1 MSTLWLVCGT
11 GPAEGETSLAR
22 GLSQLL
28 DDGEHTVVVS
38 GEQVLEGRGDVVVF
52 VAGRVEDRPL
62 RNDELLERAHIVV
75 DTEAPIGPW
84 RAVLARTLGQP
95 KLEEQILELLLAHAR
110 RMPTPA
116 LSARTKVWLQ
126 LSGDHGMGKGL
137 AQLLAGVDEHGTLS
151 AAAKAS
157 RMSYRHAWD
166 LIRTAE
172 SRLGAPLL
180 VSRPGGAGGGGSSL
194 SVLGLHLVRCFQQL
208 DRELASFAALRLD
221 ELLSGDGGP

>member
-1 MSTLWLVCGT
+1 M
-11 GPAEGETSLAR
+11 
-22 GLSQLL
+22 
-28 DDGEHTVVVS
+28 
-38 GEQVLEGRGDVVVF
+38 
-52 VAGRVEDRPL
+52 
-62 RNDELLERAHIVV
+62 
-75 DTEAPIGPW
+75 
-84 RAVLARTLGQP
+84 
-95 KLEEQILELLLAHAR
+95 
-110 RMPTPA
+110 
-116 LSARTKVWLQ
+116 SARTKVWLQ